1 MAHQFVSFVI
11 PAYNSERTIEKCIK
25 SILSQKSEGVEI
37 EVIVVDD
44 GSTDKTAA
52 VAQGLGAKVIR
63 KPHSGVPE
71 SINVGIGSSK
81 GDLVALVDSDIYIC
95 EDWLKKAL
103 NEMAKG
109 YDAVNTTRMNPPPAM
124 KPHESLYYRILSA
137 TFSLGSKFVEGV
149 EIPALG
155 DASLIKR
162 EVFEKVGGF
171 DESFSPVGGQD
182 VEFGIRVC
190 KYGFKTKYSRD
201 AKYYHHTAPRASLSA
216 KMKKAILYPH
226 GMIKAYLKHRSY
238 MRKNLVG
245 CWFLL
250 MLYPLL
256 SVFRKFIR

>member
-25 SILSQKSEGVEI
+25 SILSQKSEDVEI
-37 EVIVVDD
+37 KVIVVDD

-109 YDAVNTTRMNPPPAM
+109 YDAVNTTRMNPP
-124 KPHESLYYRILSA
+124 
-137 TFSLGSKFVEGV
+137 
-149 EIPALG
+149 
-155 DASLIKR
+155 
-162 EVFEKVGGF
+162 
-171 DESFSPVGGQD
+171 
-182 VEFGIRVC
+182 
-190 KYGFKTKYSRD
+190 
-201 AKYYHHTAPRASLSA
+201 
-216 KMKKAILYPH
+216 
-226 GMIKAYLKHRSY
+226 
-238 MRKNLVG
+238 
-245 CWFLL
+245 LL
-250 MLYPLL
+250 
-256 SVFRKFIR
+256 